1 MTQEKQFQNIKK
13 QTKQF
18 VEEMSPDEQSIIYN
32 KGFKAGQDHSIPSPD
47 TRNFMTKMETEL
59 INIKEKLEKMPTRD
73 EMLLCVEKAIDT
85 ALEKSDK
92 KFASKSTEK
101 IVWAIL
107 GAVGFSFLGFIG
119 WLVWRTTLMVGA

>member
-18 VEEMSPDEQSIIYN
+18 VEEMSLDEQSIIYN
-32 KGFKAGQDHSIPSPD
+32 KGFKAGQEHTVPSPD

-92 KFASKSTEK
+92 KFASKTTER
-101 IVWAIL
+101 IVQ
-107 GAVGFSFLGFIG
+107 G
-119 WLVWRTTLMVGA
+119 MVGAILLFVLGKILNIV